1 MSVSPV
7 APPAI
12 APVVQLSR
20 VSKSFGD
27 VKAVNNVSFEI
38 QRGEFFSMLGPSGC
52 GKTTTLRL
60 LAGFEEPDEDGGEVR
75 LLGEVVNKKRPYE
88 RSIAMVFQN
97 YALFPHL
104 SVERNVAFGLEQR
117 NTPKNE
123 IADRVRR
130 ALEMV
135 RLKPDLFSRRMPGQL
150 SGGQRQRV
158 ALARALVLEPAI
170 LLLDEPL
177 GAIDLK
183 LRKEMQLELKALN
196 KQLGTTFVYVTHD
209 QEEALTMSDR
219 IAVMDNARVAQ
230 LGTPAEI
237 YENPRTAFVA
247 KFIGESN
254 FFDGQAD
261 RASRTGSGSS
271 PATAAGTSACRT
283 TPPLREGKAV
293 RIAVRPEWMDVCR
306 PDAVPTGENALS
318 GTIRDVIYLGE
329 TMHVHRDRAGSGRRH
344 RRGAQRGPADQAAAL
359 EARRHRGRGL
369 AAGGLPDPGGGVVR
383 AVRERAA
390 GLAAPPTR
398 GDRLEP
404 ARARRTL
411 AARVLPGAD
420 PHHARLQLDAAR
432 DLRRRRARLHPGAL
446 PAVLRPA
453 VPRHP
458 AAHLRLVHRLHG
470 DLPAAG
476 LSGGL
481 RHRAR
486 RALEELCCCS
496 SSCCRSG
503 PASWSARSP

>member
-1 MSVSPV
+1 VAAASPTNT
-7 APPAI
+7 
-12 APVVQLSR
+12 PVVQLVR

-27 VKAVNNVSFEI
+27 VKAVDDVSFEI
-38 QRGEFFSMLGPSGC
+38 HRGEFFSMLGPSGC

-75 LLGEVVNKKRPYE
+75 LLGQVVNQKRPYE
-88 RSIAMVFQN
+88 RRVAMVFQN

-104 SVERNVAFGLEQR
+104 TVERNVAFGLEQR
-117 NTPKNE
+117 KTFKTE
-123 IADRVRR
+123 ITDRVRR

-254 FFDGQAD
+254 FFDGQAG
-261 RASRTGSGSS
+261 R
-271 PATAAGTSACRT
+271 PAAGQWVVSRNGGDSFRVPDHPRLA
-283 TPPLREGKAV
+283 EGKPV
-293 RIAVRPEWMDVCR
+293 RIAVRPEWMDVWR
-306 PDAVPTGENALS
+306 PDAVPAGENALG

-329 TMHVHRDRAGSGRRH
+329 TMHVIVTVPGAG
-344 RRGAQRGPADQAAAL
+344 D
-359 EARRHRGRGL
+359 
-369 AAGGLPDPGGGVVR
+369 VTV
-383 AVRERAA
+383 AVRNE
-390 GLAAPPTR
+390 GQLIKPLPWKR
-398 GDRLEP
+398 GDTAAVAWLPEDCQILE
-404 ARARRTL
+404 
-411 AARVLPGAD
+411 D
-420 PHHARLQLDAAR
+420 
-432 DLRRRRARLHPGAL
+432 
-446 PAVLRPA
+446 
-453 VPRHP
+453 
-458 AAHLRLVHRLHG
+458 
-470 DLPAAG
+470 
-476 LSGGL
+476 
-481 RHRAR
+481 
-486 RALEELCCCS
+486 E
-496 SSCCRSG
+496 
-503 PASWSARSP
+503 